1 MSPEML
7 RKGSVSMPD
16 RGLATITGVGVLAL
30 MLTQP
35 ASATQLTW
43 NLQDVRFDDG
53 GVALGRFIWETD
65 NPEGSQLISATIT
78 TTDGRTVPGFAYDTN
93 AGGIASRSG
102 FNFLSLESRTLESE
116 THSLAFV
123 FNSPPTSSEFD
134 PNFILRGQETFTSQ
148 GSTVIRAPLELGYVT
163 AVLEPVP
170 IPGTLTVAA
179 VVGGI
184 VLKRKLK
191 QK

>member
-7 RKGSVSMPD
+7 RKGLVSKLA
-16 RGLATITGVGVLAL
+16 RGLAPIAGMGLSAL
-30 MLTQP
+30 MFPQP
-35 ASATQLTW
+35 ATAIELTW

-53 GVALGRFIWETD
+53 GMALGRFIWETD
-65 NPEGSQLISATIT
+65 NPEGSQLISAAIT

-102 FNFLSLESRTLESE
+102 FNFLSLESETLESE

-123 FNSPPTSSEFD
+123 FNSPPTSTEVN
-134 PNFILRGQETFTSQ
+134 PNFILRGQETVTSP

-163 AVLEPVP
+163 AVPEPVP
-170 IPGTLTVAA
+170 IPGTLTVVAL
-179 VVGGI
+179 VGGI